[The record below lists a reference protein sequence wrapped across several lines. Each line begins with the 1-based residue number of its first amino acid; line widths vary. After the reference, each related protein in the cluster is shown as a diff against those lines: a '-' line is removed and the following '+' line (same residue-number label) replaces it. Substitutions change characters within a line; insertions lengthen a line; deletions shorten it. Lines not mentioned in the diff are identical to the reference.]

1 MKLEKKSVVAGIVSF
16 ASAAALALEL
26 ATPFADNMVLQ
37 RERPVRVWGTA
48 EPGESVTV
56 VFAGQS
62 KSTTADAGGA
72 WRVSLDPMAASK
84 ENRVLTASGATA
96 SKSVRNVLVGE
107 VWFASGQ
114 SNMEC
119 PIWGPNPRY
128 RDGKGAMMTRATKR
142 PFIRYVKTPKAW
154 SVAPRRETV
163 AVWRDFSPASFKA
176 DFERNLSAV
185 AFYYALE
192 LYDALDVPV
201 GIIDSSWGGTN
212 IDAWTPRAGYARH
225 PELKDVADFP
235 VTDRYDKSMNV
246 GPISGAHQQPTVL
259 WNGMVSAWAPFA
271 IRGLIWYQGCNN
283 AGEPRRY
290 AQKMHA
296 LYDGWAQAFENSD
309 LKLYF
314 VQLAPYKKNFHGVRL
329 AQAQFAAEEKNAAM
343 AVVCDAGN
351 WDDIHPNDKEIVARR
366 LALHAL
372 RRDYGFTDVRNES
385 PTLKAWRVEDGKF
398 VLSFENAT
406 AWYVYREN
414 SKMDVP
420 GFEVAGPD
428 GKFVA
433 AKVLNENSDRRGT
446 LAGAELVVAA
456 EGVDRP
462 CRLRYLATAPYAGS
476 LYSFD
481 SGLPLGPFEID
492 AREANAGRRDGG
504 TAFGDALKVPELAG
518 YRRILA
524 AELPVYRA
532 FRDVGYTFDDCAHA
546 GDFSRV
552 AYVLELERT
561 DGTVDWAVAAFD
573 AFTREARR
581 LGVPCSTGTVVQQ
594 EVENLVVRS
603 NIARV
608 AEGARGKG
616 IVEFFS
622 TNYSTGGRLASCP
635 GDDGKYDFNDTPQR
649 EPDPGYGSM
658 QVHDAAR
665 GETVFAYNRFNGGIP
680 DIGIGPNLEGEHPD
694 WTFMGNAD
702 IYKSRRLTVLV
713 K

>member
-1 MKLEKKSVVAGIVSF
+1 MKIALTGIVSL
-16 ASAAALALEL
+16 ASVAALALEL

-48 EPGESVTV
+48 EPGERVTV
-56 VFAGQS
+56 CFAGQT
-62 KSTTADAGGA
+62 KSATADAGGA
-72 WRVSLDPMAASK
+72 WRVNLDPMAASK

-128 RDGKGAMMTRATKR
+128 RDGKGAMMTRTTNR
-142 PFIRYVKTPKAW
+142 PFIRYAKNPRVLSVK
-154 SVAPRRETV
+154 PRRDAV

-176 DFERNLSAV
+176 DFANNLSAV

-192 LYDALDVPV
+192 LYDALDVPI
-201 GIIDSSWGGTN
+201 GIVDASWGGTN

-235 VTDRYDKSMNV
+235 VTERFEKSMSV
-246 GPISGAHQQPTVL
+246 GPIYSENQQPTVL
-259 WNGMVSAWAPFA
+259 WNGMVSAWTPFA

-314 VQLAPYKKNFHGVRL
+314 VQLAPFRQNFHGVRL

-351 WDDIHPNDKEIVARR
+351 WDDIHPNDKEIVAQR

-372 RRDYGFTDVRNES
+372 RRDYGFMEVVDDAPV
-385 PTLKAWRVEDGKF
+385 LKSWRIEDGKF
-398 VLSFENAT
+398 VLSFENA
-406 AWYVYREN
+406 ASWYVYREN
-414 SKMDVP
+414 FKMDVP

-433 AKVLNENSDRRGT
+433 AKVLNKNVDRRGT
-446 LAGAELVVAA
+446 LEGAELVVAA
-456 EGVDRP
+456 VGVDKP
-462 CRLRYLATAPYAGS
+462 CRLRYLASAPYTGS
-476 LYSFD
+476 LYAFD
-481 SGLPLGPFEID
+481 SSLPLGPFEID

-504 TAFGDALKVPELAG
+504 TTFGDALKVPELAG

-524 AELPVYRA
+524 AKLPAYRA
-532 FRDVGYTFDDCAHA
+532 FKDVGYAFDDCANA
-546 GDFSRV
+546 GEFSRV
-552 AYVLELERT
+552 AYVLELERP

-573 AFTREARR
+573 AFTDEARG
-581 LGVPCSTGTVVQQ
+581 LGVPYKKGTVFQQ

-622 TNYSTGGRLASCP
+622 TNYATDGRLSSCP
-635 GDDGKYDFNDTPQR
+635 GDNGKYDFNDTPQMQS
-649 EPDPGYGSM
+649 DPGYGSM

-665 GETVFAYNRFNGGIP
+665 GETVFAYNNFNGGIP
-680 DIGIGPNLEGEHPD
+680 DVGIGPNAEGEHPD

-702 IYKSRRLTVLV
+702 VYKSRRLTVLV

>member
-1 MKLEKKSVVAGIVSF
+1 MKIALTGIVSL
-16 ASAAALALEL
+16 ASVAALALEL

-48 EPGESVTV
+48 EPGERVTV
-56 VFAGQS
+56 CFAGQT
-62 KSTTADAGGA
+62 KSATADAGGA
-72 WRVSLDPMAASK
+72 WRVNLDPMAASK

-128 RDGKGAMMTRATKR
+128 RDGKGAMMTRTTNR
-142 PFIRYVKTPKAW
+142 PFIRYAKNPRVLSVK
-154 SVAPRRETV
+154 PRRDAV

-176 DFERNLSAV
+176 DFANNLSAV

-192 LYDALDVPV
+192 LYDALDVPI
-201 GIIDSSWGGTN
+201 GIVDASWGGTN

-235 VTDRYDKSMNV
+235 VTERFEKSMSV
-246 GPISGAHQQPTVL
+246 GPIYGENQQPTVL
-259 WNGMVSAWAPFA
+259 WNGMVSAWTPFA

-314 VQLAPYKKNFHGVRL
+314 VQLAPFRQNFHGVRL

-351 WDDIHPNDKEIVARR
+351 WDDIHPNDKEIVAQR

-372 RRDYGFTDVRNES
+372 RRDYGFMEVVDDAPV
-385 PTLKAWRVEDGKF
+385 LKSWRIEDGKF
-398 VLSFENAT
+398 VLSFENA
-406 AWYVYREN
+406 ASWYVYREN
-414 SKMDVP
+414 FKMDVP

-433 AKVLNENSDRRGT
+433 AKVLNKNVDRRGT
-446 LAGAELVVAA
+446 LEGAELVVAA
-456 EGVDRP
+456 VGVDKP
-462 CRLRYLATAPYAGS
+462 CRLRYLASAPYTGS
-476 LYSFD
+476 LYAFD
-481 SGLPLGPFEID
+481 SSLPLGPFEID

-504 TAFGDALKVPELAG
+504 TTFGDALKVPELAG

-524 AELPVYRA
+524 AKLPAYRA
-532 FRDVGYTFDDCAHA
+532 FKDVGYAFDDCANA
-546 GDFSRV
+546 GEFSRV
-552 AYVLELERT
+552 AYVLELERP

-573 AFTREARR
+573 AFTDEARG
-581 LGVPCSTGTVVQQ
+581 LGVPYKKGTVFQQ

-622 TNYSTGGRLASCP
+622 TNYATDGRLSSCP
-635 GDDGKYDFNDTPQR
+635 GDNGKYDFNDTPQMQS
-649 EPDPGYGSM
+649 DPGYGSM

-665 GETVFAYNRFNGGIP
+665 GETVFAYNNFNGGIP
-680 DIGIGPNLEGEHPD
+680 DVGIGPNAEGEHPD

-702 IYKSRRLTVLV
+702 VYKSRRLTVLV

>member
-1 MKLEKKSVVAGIVSF
+1 MKIALTGIVSL
-16 ASAAALALEL
+16 ASVAALALEL

-48 EPGESVTV
+48 EPGERVTV
-56 VFAGQS
+56 CFAGQT
-62 KSTTADAGGA
+62 KSTAADAGGA
-72 WRVSLDPMAASK
+72 WRVNLDPMAASK

-128 RDGKGAMMTRATKR
+128 RDGKGAMMTRTTNR
-142 PFIRYVKTPKAW
+142 PFIRYAKNPRVW
-154 SVAPRRETV
+154 SVKPRRDAV
-163 AVWRDFSPASFKA
+163 AVWRDFSPESFSA
-176 DFERNLSAV
+176 DFGNNLSAV

-192 LYDALDVPV
+192 LYDALDVPI
-201 GIIDSSWGGTN
+201 GIVDSSWGGTN
-212 IDAWTPRAGYARH
+212 IDAWTPRAGYANH

-235 VTDRYDKSMNV
+235 VTNRFEKSMSV
-246 GPISGAHQQPTVL
+246 GPIYGANQQPTVL
-259 WNGMVSAWAPFA
+259 WNGMVSAWTPFA
-271 IRGLIWYQGCNN
+271 IRGMIWYQGCNN

-296 LYDGWAQAFENSD
+296 LYDGWAQEFENSD

-314 VQLAPYKKNFHGVRL
+314 VQLAPFRQNFHGLRL

-351 WDDIHPNDKEIVARR
+351 WDDIHPNDKEIVAKR

-372 RRDYGFTDVRNES
+372 RRDYGFTEVVDDAPV
-385 PTLKAWRVEDGKF
+385 LKSWRIEDGKF
-398 VLSFENAT
+398 VLSFENA
-406 AWYVYREN
+406 ASWYVYREN
-414 SKMDVP
+414 FKMDVP

-433 AKVLNENSDRRGT
+433 AKVLNKNVDRRGT
-446 LAGAELVVAA
+446 LEGAELVVAVV
-456 EGVDRP
+456 GVDKP
-462 CRLRYLATAPYAGS
+462 CRLRYLAMAPYTGA

-504 TAFGDALKVPELAG
+504 TAFGDALKVSELAG

-524 AELPVYRA
+524 AELPAYRA
-532 FRDVGYTFDDCAHA
+532 FKDVGYTFDDCANA
-546 GDFSRV
+546 GNFSRV
-552 AYVLELERT
+552 AYAMELERP

-573 AFTREARR
+573 AFTDEARG
-581 LGVPCSTGTVVQQ
+581 LGVPYEKGTVFQQ

-622 TNYSTGGRLASCP
+622 TNYATGGRLSSCP
-635 GDDGKYDFNDTPQR
+635 GDNGKYDFNDTPELQH
-649 EPDPGYGSM
+649 DPGYGSM

-665 GETVFAYNRFNGGIP
+665 GETVFAYNNFNGGIP
-680 DIGIGPNLEGEHPD
+680 DVGIGPNLEGEHPD

-702 IYKSRRLTVLV
+702 VYKSRRLTVLV